1 MTCGDMEYWIC
12 FKASWNHK
20 QCITQRKDCYEG
32 IVWEEQE
39 KKEKTVEKSIGNHYN
54 KVQYQKYNIT
64 DGLTDE
70 CPGGR
75 TGKRRNHGNEEN

>member
-1 MTCGDMEYWIC
+1 M
-12 FKASWNHK
+12 
-20 QCITQRKDCYEG
+20 
-32 IVWEEQE
+32 
-39 KKEKTVEKSIGNHYN
+39 EKSIGNHYN

-70 CPGGR
+70 CPEGR